1 MPSDANLQLAQQEY
15 DGEYWKQT
23 DKDIISGHW
32 IIEIE
37 ENQEARFYCDK
48 VALTALELPTM
59 VSPEDYYKIWQ
70 ENIFSSHIA
79 EMQRHV
85 NAIVQGEQGDIT
97 YPWKSPSGNTLYIR
111 SIGMR
116 DMRYQKGI
124 RLVGTF
130 QEVTSIIFSEHI
142 SRRTYLKSDYL
153 LQILADTFEAVHV
166 IQFNKGT
173 IMPVRAIMPLFW
185 NEHTLDIPRYLELME
200 KFLPPQDCEHIQKCI
215 VEQMV
220 FDHAGNRVTK
230 YSWDFKSD
238 ALKKDGWYNIL
249 LSLDPNVSKEDM
261 IVAVRDISELENNKN
276 TINTLKHISEM
287 DGLTHIFNRAA
298 IEAKIE
304 QHILENPQEAGLVML
319 LDMDNFK
326 QVNDVFGHME
336 GDQFLIALAEKL
348 QSYCRSTDTVSR
360 LGGDEFMIFMRS
372 VKNEDVDPLVRRI
385 IRDIRKEYCREDLH
399 FAVTASVGVA
409 HYPEDGSSF
418 AELYHCADLAL
429 YEAKHRGKNCCAQ
442 YRDIAK

>member
-1 MPSDANLQLAQQEY
+1 MHGYSDFV
-15 DGEYWKQT
+15 K
-23 DKDIISGHW
+23 
-32 IIEIE
+32 
-37 ENQEARFYCDK
+37 
-48 VALTALELPTM
+48 ALSWFVKL
-59 VSPEDYYKIWQ
+59 
-70 ENIFSSHIA
+70 
-79 EMQRHV
+79 
-85 NAIVQGEQGDIT
+85 
-97 YPWKSPSGNTLYIR
+97 KSAFVTLY
-111 SIGMR
+111 
-116 DMRYQKGI
+116 Q
-124 RLVGTF
+124 RLSGTF
-130 QEVTSIIFSEHI
+130 CPTCCHI
-142 SRRTYLKSDYL
+142 LRDWR
-153 LQILADTFEAVHV
+153 Q
-166 IQFNKGT
+166 
-173 IMPVRAIMPLFW
+173 
-185 NEHTLDIPRYLELME
+185 
-200 KFLPPQDCEHIQKCI
+200 
-215 VEQMV
+215 
-220 FDHAGNRVTK
+220 
-230 YSWDFKSD
+230 
-238 ALKKDGWYNIL
+238 
-249 LSLDPNVSKEDM
+249 
-261 IVAVRDISELENNKN
+261 DISELENNKN

-304 QHILENPQEAGLVML
+304 QHILENPNEAGLVML

-429 YEAKHRGKNCCAQ
+429 YEAKHRGKNCYAQ